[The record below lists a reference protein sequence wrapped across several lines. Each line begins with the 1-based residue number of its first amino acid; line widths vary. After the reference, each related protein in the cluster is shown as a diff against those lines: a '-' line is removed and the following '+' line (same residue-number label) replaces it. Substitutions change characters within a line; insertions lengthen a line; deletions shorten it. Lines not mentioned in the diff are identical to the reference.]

1 VLLRRYFLVAFAPVR
16 PRGFT
21 GKILAA
27 SYDLLT
33 RQTTIV
39 FQSSEGQMSAQ
50 YNHDSSRVSQPVPSA
65 VNTPAPVIPKI
76 TLRLEGQLLAAH
88 DARRKL
94 STLMTV
100 PPRAALHIVYPSPV
114 HPDLTAIWSID
125 NQIYYTNNDYKN
137 VYLLPATMREP
148 QEKPRIVP

>member
-1 VLLRRYFLVAFAPVR
+1 MLLRRYFLVAFAPVR

-27 SYDLLT
+27 SYDLRS

-50 YNHDSSRVSQPVPSA
+50 YHHDSSRITQPIPSA
-65 VNTPAPVIPKI
+65 VKIPPPVIPKI
-76 TLRLEGQLLAAH
+76 TLRLEGQPLAAH

-100 PPRAALHIVYPSPV
+100 PPRAALHIVYPSPS

-148 QEKPRIVP
+148 QVKPRIVP